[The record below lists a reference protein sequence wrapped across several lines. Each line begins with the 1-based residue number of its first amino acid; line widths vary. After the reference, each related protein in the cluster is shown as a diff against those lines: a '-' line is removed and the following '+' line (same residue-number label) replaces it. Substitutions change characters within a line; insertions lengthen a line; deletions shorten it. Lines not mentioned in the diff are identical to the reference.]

1 MAALGKIRS
10 RGAILIGVVGFALL
24 AFIAGDVFNSTEG
37 WRANQSQQVG
47 EVFGEKMGIQDFQK
61 LMDEYSEVLKIQQGQ
76 ENLTEQ
82 QLTQVKDMVW
92 NTYVQT
98 KLVEKEAAE
107 LGLTVTDQ
115 EMQNVLTQG
124 TNPMLMQTPFVNQQT
139 GRFDVSLLKK
149 FLADYKAA
157 KGTNPQL
164 AEQQSRLYMYW
175 NFIEKTLRQQLL
187 AQKYQGLLAHC
198 FLSNPI
204 EAKMA
209 FEEENVESN
218 IQLAAFPYSSIAD
231 NKVEVTDAD
240 LKAKYNELKFRFK
253 QFVESR
259 DVKYIDVLVEA
270 SATDKAAIQKQ
281 FNTYA
286 QELASAADPAE
297 VVRRSTS
304 LVSYLGLPV
313 AKSAFPMDIANRLDS
328 MAVGTTSSVITN
340 AQDNTLNVVKL
351 LSKTQLPDSVQFR
364 QIQVMGATA
373 EASRKTADSIVAAL
387 AGGADFAALAKK
399 YGQTGESS
407 WMTTQ
412 QYQYAPSMDK
422 DTKEY
427 ILSLNTMGV
436 NETKNLAIAQ
446 GNIIVQVLDRKG
458 MITKYNAAV
467 IKKTIDFSKETY
479 RTAYNKFSSF
489 VSANAT
495 AEDIVKNAAKSGY
508 RLLEAPDVTTAQHN
522 VAGIASTRDALKWI
536 FDAKAGDVSPLY
548 ECGNNNHLLLVVLD
562 KVHEAGFRDLNDAQ
576 VKEMVK
582 AEVLKDKKAAQLIE
596 KLSGVKTLAAAKAKG
611 AVVSPVNQVT
621 FASPVFVTSTGASEP
636 ALSGAVAAVKK
647 GAFSNTPV
655 KGNAGV
661 YVFQVD
667 SKANRSAKFDAKAQ
681 ETKLRQRAMQ
691 FAGNFMNEL
700 YMKAKVVDNR
710 YLFF

>member
-10 RGAILIGVVGFALL
+10 RGVILIGVIGFALL

-47 EVFGEKMGIQDFQK
+47 EVFGEKIGIQDFQK
-61 LMDEYSEVLKIQQGQ
+61 LVEEYSEVLKIQQGQ
-76 ENLTEQ
+76 DNLTED
-82 QLTQVKDMVW
+82 QLNQVKDMVW

-98 KLVEKEAAE
+98 KLIENEAKE

-139 GRFDVSLLKK
+139 GRFDISYLKK
-149 FLADYKAA
+149 FLADYKAN
-157 KGTNPQL
+157 KGANPQI
-164 AEQQSRLYMYW
+164 AEQQTKLYQYW
-175 NFIEKTLRQQLL
+175 TFIEKTLRQQLL

-204 EAKMA
+204 EAKIA
-209 FEEENVESN
+209 FEDENVESN
-218 IQLAAFPYSSIAD
+218 IQLAALPYSSIAD
-231 NKVEVTDAD
+231 NKVEVSESD
-240 LKAKYNELKFRFK
+240 LKAKYNELKPRFK

-259 DVKYIDVLVEA
+259 DIKYIDVLVEA

-281 FNTYA
+281 FATYA
-286 QELASAADPAE
+286 QELASANDPSN

-313 AKSAFPMDIANRLDS
+313 AKSAYPMDIANRLDS
-328 MAVGTTSSVITN
+328 MAVGSTSAVITN
-340 AQDNTLNVVKL
+340 TQDNTLNVIKL

-364 QIQVMGATA
+364 QIQVMGASA
-373 EASRKTADSIVAAL
+373 DASRKTADSIAAAL
-387 AGGADFAALAKK
+387 AGGADFTAIAKK
-399 YGQTGESS
+399 YGQTGEST

-427 ILSLNTMGV
+427 IMNLNTMAV
-436 NETKNLAIAQ
+436 NEIKNLSMTH
-446 GNIIVQVLDRKG
+446 GNIIVQVLDKKG

-467 IKKTIDFSKETY
+467 IKKDIEFSKDTY

-489 VSANAT
+489 VSANAK
-495 AEDIVKNAAKSGY
+495 AEDIAKNATKSGY
-508 RLLEAPDVTTAQHN
+508 KLQEAGDLTTAQHN
-522 VAGIASTRDALKWI
+522 IAGIGSTREALKWV
-536 FDAKAGDVSPLY
+536 FDAKAGEVSPLY
-548 ECGNNNHLLLVVLD
+548 ECGDNNHLLLVVLD
-562 KVHEAGFRDLNDAQ
+562 KVHEAGYRDLTDPQ
-576 VKEMVK
+576 VKEVVK
-582 AEVLKDKKAAQLIE
+582 AEVLKDKKAAQLVE
-596 KLSGVKTLAAAKAKG
+596 KLSGVKNIAAAKAKG
-611 AVVSPVNQVT
+611 AIITPVNQIT
-621 FASPVFVTSTGASEP
+621 FASPVFITSTGASEP

-647 GAFSNTPV
+647 GAFSSSPV

-661 YVFQVD
+661 YMFQVD
-667 SKANRSAKFDAKAQ
+667 SKNNRNVKFDAKVQ
-681 ETKLRQRAMQ
+681 ESKLRQRAMQ

-700 YMKAKVVDNR
+700 YIKAQVVDKR

>member
-10 RGAILIGVVGFALL
+10 RGVILIGVIGFALL

-47 EVFGEKMGIQDFQK
+47 EVFGEKIGIQDFQK
-61 LMDEYSEVLKIQQGQ
+61 LVEEYSEVLKIQQGQ
-76 ENLTEQ
+76 DNLTED
-82 QLTQVKDMVW
+82 QLNQVKDMVW

-98 KLVEKEAAE
+98 KLIENEAKE

-139 GRFDVSLLKK
+139 GRFDVSYLKK
-149 FLADYKAA
+149 FLADYKAN
-157 KGTNPQL
+157 KGANPQI
-164 AEQQSRLYMYW
+164 AEQQTKLYQYW
-175 NFIEKTLRQQLL
+175 TFIEKTLRQQLL

-204 EAKMA
+204 EAKIA
-209 FEEENVESN
+209 FEDENVESN
-218 IQLAAFPYSSIAD
+218 IQLAALPYSSIAD
-231 NKVEVTDAD
+231 NKVEVSESD
-240 LKAKYNELKFRFK
+240 LKAKYNELKPRFK

-259 DVKYIDVLVEA
+259 DIKYIDVLVEA

-281 FNTYA
+281 FATYA
-286 QELASAADPAE
+286 QELASANDPSN

-313 AKSAFPMDIANRLDS
+313 AKSAYPMDIANRLDS
-328 MAVGTTSSVITN
+328 MAVGSTSAVITN
-340 AQDNTLNVVKL
+340 TQDNTLNVIKL

-364 QIQVMGATA
+364 QIQVMGASA
-373 EASRKTADSIVAAL
+373 DASRKTADSIAAAL
-387 AGGADFAALAKK
+387 AGGADFTAIAKK
-399 YGQTGESS
+399 YGQTGEST

-427 ILSLNTMGV
+427 IMNLNTMAV
-436 NETKNLAIAQ
+436 NEIKNLSMTH
-446 GNIIVQVLDRKG
+446 GNIIVQVLDKKG

-467 IKKTIDFSKETY
+467 IKKDIEFSKDTY

-489 VSANAT
+489 VSANAK
-495 AEDIVKNAAKSGY
+495 AEDIAKNATKSGY
-508 RLLEAPDVTTAQHN
+508 KLQEAGDLTTAQHN
-522 VAGIASTRDALKWI
+522 IAGIGSTREALKWV
-536 FDAKAGDVSPLY
+536 FDAKAGEVSPLY
-548 ECGNNNHLLLVVLD
+548 ECGDNNHLLLVVLD
-562 KVHEAGFRDLNDAQ
+562 KVHEAGYRDLTDPQ
-576 VKEMVK
+576 VKEVVK
-582 AEVLKDKKAAQLIE
+582 AEVLKDKKAAQLVE
-596 KLSGVKTLAAAKAKG
+596 KLSGVKNIAAAKAKG
-611 AVVSPVNQVT
+611 AIITPVNQIT
-621 FASPVFVTSTGASEP
+621 FASPVFITSTGASEP

-647 GAFSNTPV
+647 GAFSSSPV

-661 YVFQVD
+661 YMFQVD
-667 SKANRSAKFDAKAQ
+667 SKNNRNVKFDTKVQ
-681 ETKLRQRAMQ
+681 ESKLRQRAMQ

-700 YMKAKVVDNR
+700 YIKAQVVDKR

>member
-10 RGAILIGVVGFALL
+10 RGVILIGVIGFALL

-47 EVFGEKMGIQDFQK
+47 EVFGEKIGIQDFQK
-61 LMDEYSEVLKIQQGQ
+61 LVEEYSEVLKIQQGQ
-76 ENLTEQ
+76 DNLTED
-82 QLTQVKDMVW
+82 QLNQVKDMVW

-98 KLVEKEAAE
+98 KLIENEAKE

-139 GRFDVSLLKK
+139 GRFDVSYLKK
-149 FLADYKAA
+149 FLADYKAN
-157 KGTNPQL
+157 KGANPQI
-164 AEQQSRLYMYW
+164 AEQQTKLYQYW
-175 NFIEKTLRQQLL
+175 TFIEKTLRQQLL

-204 EAKMA
+204 EAKIA
-209 FEEENVESN
+209 FEDENVESN
-218 IQLAAFPYSSIAD
+218 IQLAALPYSSIAD
-231 NKVEVTDAD
+231 NKVEVSESD
-240 LKAKYNELKFRFK
+240 LKAKYNELKPRFK

-259 DVKYIDVLVEA
+259 DIKYIDVLVEA

-281 FNTYA
+281 FATYA
-286 QELASAADPAE
+286 QELASASDPSN

-313 AKSAFPMDIANRLDS
+313 AKSAYPMDIANRLDS
-328 MAVGTTSSVITN
+328 MAVGSTSAVITN
-340 AQDNTLNVVKL
+340 TQDNTLNVIKL

-364 QIQVMGATA
+364 QIQVMGASA
-373 EASRKTADSIVAAL
+373 DASRKTADSIAAAL
-387 AGGADFAALAKK
+387 AGGADFTAIAKK
-399 YGQTGESS
+399 YRQTGEST

-427 ILSLNTMGV
+427 IMNLNTMAV
-436 NETKNLAIAQ
+436 NEIKNLSMTH
-446 GNIIVQVLDRKG
+446 GNIIVQVLDKKG

-467 IKKTIDFSKETY
+467 IKKDIEFSKDTY

-489 VSANAT
+489 VSANAK
-495 AEDIVKNAAKSGY
+495 AEDIVKNATKSGY
-508 RLLEAPDVTTAQHN
+508 KLQEAGDLTTAQHN
-522 VAGIASTRDALKWI
+522 IAGIGSTREALKWV
-536 FDAKAGDVSPLY
+536 FDAKAGEVSPLY
-548 ECGNNNHLLLVVLD
+548 ECGDNNHLLLVVLD
-562 KVHEAGFRDLNDAQ
+562 KVHEAGFRDLTDPQ
-576 VKEMVK
+576 VKEVVK
-582 AEVLKDKKAAQLIE
+582 AEVLKDKKAAQLVE
-596 KLSGVKTLAAAKAKG
+596 KLSGVKNIAAAKAKG
-611 AVVSPVNQVT
+611 AIITPVNQIT
-621 FASPVFVTSTGASEP
+621 FASPVFITSTGASEP

-647 GAFSNTPV
+647 GAFSSSPV

-661 YVFQVD
+661 YMFQVD
-667 SKANRSAKFDAKAQ
+667 SKNNRNVKFDAKVQ
-681 ETKLRQRAMQ
+681 ESKLRQRAMQ

-700 YMKAKVVDNR
+700 YIKAQVVDKR

>member
-10 RGAILIGVVGFALL
+10 RGVILIGVIGFALL

-47 EVFGEKMGIQDFQK
+47 EVFGEKIGIQDFQK
-61 LMDEYSEVLKIQQGQ
+61 LVEEYSEVLKIQQGQ
-76 ENLTEQ
+76 DNLTED
-82 QLTQVKDMVW
+82 QLNQVKDMVW

-98 KLVEKEAAE
+98 KLIENEAKE

-139 GRFDVSLLKK
+139 GRFDISYLKK
-149 FLADYKAA
+149 FLADYKAN
-157 KGTNPQL
+157 KGANPQI
-164 AEQQSRLYMYW
+164 AEQQTKLYQYW
-175 NFIEKTLRQQLL
+175 TFIEKTLRQQLL

-204 EAKMA
+204 EAKIA
-209 FEEENVESN
+209 FEDENVESN
-218 IQLAAFPYSSIAD
+218 IQLAALPYSSIAD
-231 NKVEVTDAD
+231 NKVEVSESD
-240 LKAKYNELKFRFK
+240 LKAKYNELKPRFK

-259 DVKYIDVLVEA
+259 DIKYIDVLVEA

-281 FNTYA
+281 FATYA
-286 QELASAADPAE
+286 QELASANDPSN

-313 AKSAFPMDIANRLDS
+313 AKSAYPMDIANRLDS
-328 MAVGTTSSVITN
+328 MAVGSTSAVITN
-340 AQDNTLNVVKL
+340 TQDNTLNVIKL

-364 QIQVMGATA
+364 QIQVMGASA
-373 EASRKTADSIVAAL
+373 DASRKTADSIAAAL
-387 AGGADFAALAKK
+387 AGGADFTAIAKK
-399 YGQTGESS
+399 YGQTGEST

-427 ILSLNTMGV
+427 IMNLNTMAV
-436 NETKNLAIAQ
+436 NEIKNLSMTH
-446 GNIIVQVLDRKG
+446 GNIIVQVLDKKG

-467 IKKTIDFSKETY
+467 IKKDIEFSKDTY

-489 VSANAT
+489 VSANAK
-495 AEDIVKNAAKSGY
+495 AEDIAKNATKSGY
-508 RLLEAPDVTTAQHN
+508 KLQEAGDLTTAQHN
-522 VAGIASTRDALKWI
+522 IAGIGSTREALKWV
-536 FDAKAGDVSPLY
+536 FDAKAGEVSPLY
-548 ECGNNNHLLLVVLD
+548 ECGDNNHLLLVVLD
-562 KVHEAGFRDLNDAQ
+562 KVHEAGYRDLTDPQ
-576 VKEMVK
+576 VKEVVK
-582 AEVLKDKKAAQLIE
+582 AEVLKDKKAAQLVE
-596 KLSGVKTLAAAKAKG
+596 KLSGVKNIAAAKAKG
-611 AVVSPVNQVT
+611 AIITPVNQIT
-621 FASPVFVTSTGASEP
+621 FASPVFITSTGASEP

-647 GAFSNTPV
+647 GAFSSSPV

-661 YVFQVD
+661 YMFQVD
-667 SKANRSAKFDAKAQ
+667 SKNNRNVKFDTKVQ
-681 ETKLRQRAMQ
+681 ESKLRQRAMQ

-700 YMKAKVVDNR
+700 YIKAQVVDKR